1 MLTLRN
7 FLISVATIGL
17 LCVIFIP
24 DWFEDPVELAIGE
37 WQGVPNRMRA
47 AVNDTHVRW
56 EMSGNAGR
64 LSYTWVQT
72 ETEPYRV
79 QFRRGEEVFDADII
93 FDGADEVVVMPHI
106 FDRLPLMARE
116 HIARTNKAADRPEN
130 ELRYVFRRVKN

>member
-7 FLISVATIGL
+7 FFISLAAIGL

-47 AVNDTHVRW
+47 EVNDTRVRW

-130 ELRYVFRRVKN
+130 EIRYVFRRVKN

>member
-7 FLISVATIGL
+7 FFISLAAIGL

-47 AVNDTHVRW
+47 EVNDTRVRW

>member
-7 FLISVATIGL
+7 FLISVAAIGL

-47 AVNDTHVRW
+47 EVNDTRVRW

-79 QFRRGEEVFDADII
+79 QFRRGEEVFEADII
-93 FDGADEVVVMPHI
+93 FDGPDEVVVMPHI
-106 FDRLPLMARE
+106 FDQLPLIARE
-116 HIARTNKAADRPEN
+116 HIARSNKAANRPEN
-130 ELRYVFRRVKN
+130 EIRYVFRRVKN